1 MDKSANTTLL
11 FLVMVV
17 LFVLSASLVE
27 RLLVRVPPK
36 SKQQPLEIGEAI
48 RSLAE
53 GMLVQAKNPSVLNYK
68 PHAKQYAF
76 HSSDARMRL
85 YIGGN
90 RSGKTVG
97 GVVEDCLW
105 LMGKHPWRRTPLLP
119 VRGRVVGVDFI
130 NGIDKNIIPQISQW
144 LPTSELKGGSWDSAY
159 NKELRTL
166 TLENGSFIEFMC
178 VDAQTEVLTRRGWM
192 HREELVHGDDMLTFN
207 LETNMTEWKHIST
220 IYTDEN
226 YRGKMARFDSLSEQ
240 GIKMTIDA
248 LVTPNHKWY
257 THRGIKQTDELFIT
271 DKIRLVAECSDDPD
285 PIYTDAY
292 VSLCGWIGGDG
303 TVWDNRARIY
313 QSHVNRDKQKI
324 IEEIIQDGGWEYQ
337 TWVNG
342 TYKLF
347 TVYGEFQK
355 TLDVT
360 LLTAYQRE
368 LYLEALLL
376 SDGTIEPSGK
386 WQFTNTDLG
395 LIDLVMMLGT
405 LCGYRVSMSER
416 SVSEWGSKPV
426 YVVMGR
432 SKKSNG
438 RSPNVLKVENA
449 KITYEDYEGVVW
461 CPGSPNQT
469 FIARRGGTV
478 YITGN
483 SYDQDLDKF
492 SGTSRHFVH
501 FDEEPPKDIFTECF
515 LRTVDVG
522 GSMWITMTPVEGMTW
537 IYDDI
542 YEPGLI
548 HQREST
554 EVITVDM
561 TENPYLSQGEIQA
574 LVNSLDAEDREARVH
589 GKFVRLG
596 GLIYK
601 DFSVDTHVI
610 PRGSLDIPKDG
621 IIIASLDAGYNN
633 PTAWL
638 WHYVDPDG
646 NPTTFKE
653 HYASGMVVEEHAQRV
668 HEINKEIGR
677 APDYYVGDP
686 SIQNTSANGT
696 SIQQD
701 YIKYGIPILLGNNA
715 VRDGINRVAG
725 YLRVR
730 PDVGPRW
737 HVTANCTALISEML
751 KYRWKTYANRRLINQ
766 NNLQE
771 EPHKKNDHACDSLR
785 YFIMSQPDIASGYIG
800 RTTKTSSPNDWV
812 GAPSAI
818 DPLMPQLHEPRS
830 PSDFNSEYNSTGTFT
845 VDSDGSDDFGSEW

>member
-1 MDKSANTTLL
+1 
-11 FLVMVV
+11 MVV

-166 TLENGSFIEFMC
+166 TLENGSFIEFM
-178 VDAQTEVLTRRGWM
+178 
-192 HREELVHGDDMLTFN
+192 
-207 LETNMTEWKHIST
+207 
-220 IYTDEN
+220 
-226 YRGKMARFDSLSEQ
+226 
-240 GIKMTIDA
+240 
-248 LVTPNHKWY
+248 
-257 THRGIKQTDELFIT
+257 
-271 DKIRLVAECSDDPD
+271 
-285 PIYTDAY
+285 
-292 VSLCGWIGGDG
+292 
-303 TVWDNRARIY
+303 
-313 QSHVNRDKQKI
+313 
-324 IEEIIQDGGWEYQ
+324 
-337 TWVNG
+337 
-342 TYKLF
+342 
-347 TVYGEFQK
+347 
-355 TLDVT
+355 
-360 LLTAYQRE
+360 
-368 LYLEALLL
+368 
-376 SDGTIEPSGK
+376 
-386 WQFTNTDLG
+386 
-395 LIDLVMMLGT
+395 
-405 LCGYRVSMSER
+405 
-416 SVSEWGSKPV
+416 
-426 YVVMGR
+426 
-432 SKKSNG
+432 
-438 RSPNVLKVENA
+438 
-449 KITYEDYEGVVW
+449 
-461 CPGSPNQT
+461 
-469 FIARRGGTV
+469 
-478 YITGN
+478 